1 MQRIG
6 LIATS
11 IDFTSHSIVYGVRFS
26 IDGNFSGAVF
36 CNNDIKHKD
45 LALKPTFVC
54 SENMEVIFTA
64 VNVTPHFY
72 QQIHKKI
79 IRDLSEYETE
89 KRNIYDVGDIVGYIT
104 LENTVP
110 KRNPKTALDCLDPLQ
125 TKLEV

>member
-11 IDFTSHSIVYGVRFS
+11 IDFTLHSIVYGVRFS

-45 LALKPTFVC
+45 LVLKPTFVC

-79 IRDLSEYETE
+79 IRDLSEYEVE
-89 KRNIYDVGDIVGYIT
+89 KRNIYDIGEIVGYIVF
-104 LENTVP
+104 ENPAP
-110 KRNPKTALDCLDPLQ
+110 KRKSKVSSNPLQ